1 MGGKPEGWEM
11 TTDNWASMAFASV
24 QRRGFHASVPVNC
37 RDARL
42 AAQFVRLVEEY
53 LEWGAEFVNAESE
66 MADVCIVA
74 ANMAALCEVDVAGD
88 LHAHSPHFVSEA
100 IEQVARAMRSQS
112 PDALHALR
120 LALQSL
126 VRACGTWASQH
137 CHGSQSLQRE
147 ILRKLQSDE
156 ARGHL
161 HLGKGATP

>member
-1 MGGKPEGWEM
+1 M
-11 TTDNWASMAFASV
+11 TSDNWASLAFASV

-37 RDARL
+37 KDTLL

-74 ANMAALCEVDVAGD
+74 ANMAVLCEIDVADD
-88 LHAHSPHFVSEA
+88 LHVRSQRSVAEG
-100 IEQVARAMRSQS
+100 IEQVTRAMRSQK

-120 LALQSL
+120 FALHDL
-126 VRACGTWASQH
+126 VQCCGTWASQH
-137 CHGSQSLQRE
+137 CNGSLSLQRE

-161 HLGKGATP
+161 HLGSGAK

>member
-1 MGGKPEGWEM
+1 M
-11 TTDNWASMAFASV
+11 TSDNWASLAFASV

-37 RDARL
+37 KDALL

-74 ANMAALCEVDVAGD
+74 ANMAVLCKFDVAAD
-88 LHAHSPHFVSEA
+88 LHLHSPHHVSECV
-100 IEQVARAMRSQS
+100 ERVARAMRSQK
-112 PDALHALR
+112 PDAVSALHG
-120 LALQSL
+120 L
-126 VRACGTWASQH
+126 VQACGTWASQH
-137 CHGSQSLQRE
+137 CNGSHSLQRE

-161 HLGKGATP
+161 HLGGAK